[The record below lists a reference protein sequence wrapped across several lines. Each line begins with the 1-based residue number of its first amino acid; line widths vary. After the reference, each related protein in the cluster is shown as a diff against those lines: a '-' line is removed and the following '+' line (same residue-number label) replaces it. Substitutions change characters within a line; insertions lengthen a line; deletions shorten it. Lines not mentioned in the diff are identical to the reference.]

1 MKFFKSLIH
10 SFTDETMLVIR
21 SVGVIL
27 FLIGIPVAYPVL
39 YSLIYNKELVRDV
52 PVVVVD
58 HDATSYS
65 RRLIRDFDATPEV
78 KVIGHAAD
86 LSEARRA
93 MDSHECYGILEIPQD
108 FQRKIGRNE
117 KAAAVLYA
125 DMSLLIRYKALLTAA
140 TNVSQA
146 IGSELKE
153 GDGSVLNSLVP
164 YDPMPVKPAYLG
176 DITGGY
182 ASFLMPG
189 ILVLIAQQ
197 CVIMAVCMAGGI
209 RRENRSYGKLRGPLA
224 ATVFG
229 RALCYIVMMFIPMM
243 LLLYYA
249 PLIFRFP
256 MAGNEL
262 QIYCFLLPM
271 LISSIMLG
279 FCLQGVM
286 WESESVFMIWAG
298 VSMSLLFL
306 SGFTWSRF
314 AMPFA
319 WRMVSDLIPATFG
332 ILGYIRMSSNGA
344 DLSQVSDEYL
354 ALWLQAAVYTAIAL
368 WVQWRLRRREAN
380 R

>member
-1 MKFFKSLIH
+1 MNFFKSFIH
-10 SFTDETMLVIR
+10 SFTDETNLVIHN
-21 SVGVIL
+21 VGVIL
-27 FLIGIPVAYPVL
+27 FLVGIPVAYPVL
-39 YSLIYNKELVRDV
+39 YSLIYNQELVRDV

-58 HDATSYS
+58 HDATAYS
-65 RRLIRDFDATPEV
+65 RQLIRDFDATPEA

-108 FQRKIGRNE
+108 FQRKIGRDE

-153 GDGSVLNSLVP
+153 GDGSVISTLVP
-164 YDPMPVKPAYLG
+164 YDPMPVKPVYLG

-197 CVIMAVCMAGGI
+197 CVIMGICMAGGA
-209 RRENRSYGKLRGPLA
+209 RRENRRYGELKGPLA

-229 RALCYIVMMFIPMM
+229 RAFCYLVMMIIPML

-249 PLIFRFP
+249 PLVFCFP
-256 MAGNEL
+256 MAGNEFE
-262 QIYCFLLPM
+262 IYCFMLPL

-279 FCLQGVM
+279 FCLQGLM

-298 VSMSLLFL
+298 VSMALLFL
-306 SGFTWSRF
+306 SGFTWPRF
-314 AMPFA
+314 AMPLA
-319 WRMVSDLIPATFG
+319 WRLVADVIPATFG

-344 DLSQVSDEYL
+344 DLAQVSGEYL
-354 ALWLQAAVYTAIAL
+354 ALWIQAIVYTAFAL
-368 WVQWRLRRREAN
+368 WVQSRLRRKSAAK
-380 R
+380 